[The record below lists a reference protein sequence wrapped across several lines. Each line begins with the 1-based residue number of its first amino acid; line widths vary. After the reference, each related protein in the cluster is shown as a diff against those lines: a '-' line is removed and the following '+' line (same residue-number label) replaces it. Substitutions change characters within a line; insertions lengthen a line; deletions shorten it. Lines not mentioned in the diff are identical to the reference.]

1 MNEQLARDG
10 GTPVRTAPFPAWPVW
25 DGVDEKAILEALRS
39 GVWGT
44 QCRLAGSD
52 VRRGVCGLSRH
63 EVLHCPGQRHVRV
76 GTRPAGAGRGIRRR
90 GDLSLVYLFVAT
102 PAAPLFLGAIPVF
115 ADIDPATFELD
126 PASVEAAITPRTKA
140 IIPVHIAGQPPDMD
154 GILAV
159 AEKHNLRVLEDAAQA
174 HGASWRDQG
183 VGGVGDLGSFSF
195 QSSKNLNCGEGG
207 AICTNDQELA
217 ELTWSVMNVGR
228 LREGAW
234 YQHERLGWNYRLSE
248 FHGALLR
255 AQLTRVPEQ
264 MAIREANARY
274 LDTHLAAIP
283 GITPQH
289 RPPEVTGHAHHL
301 YMLRYDQAAFSGNDR
316 TAFIQALSAEGI
328 PCSPGYDWPC
338 HEQNAVK
345 NSVRDILQKLGRTDD
360 PLDRPLPV
368 TDRIAHEEGVW
379 LPQNVLLADEKD
391 MQQIVDAVAKV
402 QRAFSMARAAEKV

>member
-1 MNEQLARDG
+1 MNEKLARDG
-10 GTPVRTAPFPAWPVW
+10 GTPVRAARFPAWPVW
-25 DGVDEKAILEALRS
+25 DGADEKALLEVLRS
-39 GVWGT
+39 GEWGRNAGT
-44 QCRLAGSD
+44 QIEAFEEEFAAFQGTAYCIAVVNGTCALELGLRVLD
-52 VRRGVCGLSRH
+52 VEYGD
-63 EVLHCPGQRHVRV
+63 EVIVPSY
-76 GTRPAGAGRGIRRR
+76 T
-90 GDLSLVYLFVAT
+90 FVAT

-115 ADIDPATFELD
+115 ADIDPDTFELD

-159 AEKHNLRVLEDAAQA
+159 AAKHNLRVLEDAAQA
-174 HGASWRDQG
+174 HGAAWRDQG

-195 QSSKNLNCGEGG
+195 QSSKNLNAGEGG

-217 ELTWSVMNVGR
+217 ELTWSLMNVGR

-264 MAIREANARY
+264 MARRESNASY
-274 LDTHLAAIP
+274 LDTHLAEIP
-283 GITPQH
+283 GITPQY
-289 RPPEVTGHAHHL
+289 RSPQVTGHAHHL
-301 YMLRYDQAAFSGNDR
+301 YMFRYEKADFGGNDR
-316 TAFIQALSAEGI
+316 AAFIKALSAEGI

-345 NSVRDILQKLGRTDD
+345 NSVRDILQKLGRTED
-360 PLDRPLPV
+360 PLDRPLPN
-368 TDRIAHEEGVW
+368 TDRISHEEGVW
-379 LPQNVLLADEKD
+379 LSQSVLLAAEQD

-402 QRAFSMARAAEKV
+402 QQALSMERAAERV

>member
-1 MNEQLARDG
+1 MNDKLARDG

-25 DGVDEKAILEALRS
+25 EGADEKALLEVLRS
-39 GVWGT
+39 GVWGRNAGT
-44 QCRLAGSD
+44 QVVAFEEEFAAFQGTKHCIAVVNGTCALELGLRVLD
-52 VRRGVCGLSRH
+52 VGFGD
-63 EVLHCPGQRHVRV
+63 EVIVPSY
-76 GTRPAGAGRGIRRR
+76 T
-90 GDLSLVYLFVAT
+90 FVAT

-115 ADIDPATFELD
+115 ADIDPDTFELD
-126 PASVEAAITPRTKA
+126 PASVEAAVTPRTKA

-159 AEKHNLRVLEDAAQA
+159 ARKHGLRVLEDAAQA
-174 HGASWRDQG
+174 HGAAWRDQG
-183 VGGVGDLGSFSF
+183 AGGIGDLGSFSF
-195 QSSKNLNCGEGG
+195 QSSKNLNAGEGG

-217 ELTWSVMNVGR
+217 ELAWSVMNVGR

-264 MAIREANARY
+264 MARREANARY
-274 LDTHLAAIP
+274 LDTNLAEIP
-283 GITPQH
+283 GIAPQH

-301 YMLRYDQAAFSGNDR
+301 YMLRYDPAAFGGHDR
-316 TAFIQALSAEGI
+316 AAFIQALNAEGI

-345 NSVRDILQKLGRTDD
+345 NSVRDILQKLGRADD
-360 PLDRPLPV
+360 PLDRPLPN
-368 TDRIAHEEGVW
+368 TDRIAHQQGVW
-379 LPQNVLLADEKD
+379 LPQNALLAEERD
-391 MQQIVDAVAKV
+391 MRQIVDAVAKV
-402 QRAFSMARAAEKV
+402 HGAFSVERAVEKV

>member
-1 MNEQLARDG
+1 MTEKLARDG

-25 DGVDEKAILEALRS
+25 DGVDEKAVLEALRS
-39 GVWGT
+39 GVWG
-44 QCRLAGSD
+44 RNAGSQVVAFEEEFAAFQGTKYCIAVVNGTCALELGLRVLD
-52 VRRGVCGLSRH
+52 VEFGD
-63 EVLHCPGQRHVRV
+63 EVICPSY
-76 GTRPAGAGRGIRRR
+76 T
-90 GDLSLVYLFVAT
+90 FVAT

-115 ADIDPATFELD
+115 ADIDPDTFELD

-140 IIPVHIAGQPPDMD
+140 IIPVHIAGQSPDMD

-159 AEKHNLRVLEDAAQA
+159 AQKHNLRVLEDAAQA
-174 HGASWRDQG
+174 HGASWRGQG

-264 MAIREANARY
+264 MELREANARY
-274 LDTHLAAIP
+274 LDTHLAQIP

-301 YMLRYDQAAFSGNDR
+301 YMLRYDKAAFGGNNR
-316 TAFIQALSAEGI
+316 AAFIKALSAEGI

-360 PLDRPLPV
+360 PLDRPLPN

-379 LPQNVLLADEKD
+379 LPQSVLLADEED
-391 MQQIVDAVAKV
+391 MQQIVDAVAKL
-402 QRAFSMARAAEKV
+402 QRAFSFERAAERM

>member
-1 MNEQLARDG
+1 MSDKLARDG

-25 DGVDEKAILEALRS
+25 DGADEKALLTALRS
-39 GVWGT
+39 GVWG
-44 QCRLAGSD
+44 RN
-52 VRRGVCGLSRH
+52 
-63 EVLHCPGQRHVRV
+63 
-76 GTRPAGAGRGIRRR
+76 AGAQVAAFEEEFAAFQGTQHCIAVVNGTCALELGLRVLDVGF
-90 GDLSLVYLFVAT
+90 GDEVICPSYTFVAT
-102 PAAPLFLGAIPVF
+102 PAAPLFLGALPVF
-115 ADIDPATFELD
+115 ADVDPDTFELD
-126 PASVEAAITPRTKA
+126 PADVEAAITPRTKA

-159 AEKHNLRVLEDAAQA
+159 ARKHELRVLEDAAQA
-174 HGASWRDQG
+174 HGAAWRGQG
-183 VGGVGDLGSFSF
+183 AGGIGDLGSFSF

-207 AICTNDQELA
+207 AICTNDRELA
-217 ELTWSVMNVGR
+217 ELAWSLMNVGR

-248 FHGALLR
+248 FHGAVLR

-264 MAIREANARY
+264 MALREANASY

-289 RPPEVTGHAHHL
+289 RPPAVTGHAHHL
-301 YMLRYDQAAFSGNDR
+301 YMLRYDQTAFGGHDR
-316 TAFIQALSAEGI
+316 AAFIQALNAEGI

-360 PLDRPLPV
+360 SVDRPLPN

-379 LPQNVLLADEKD
+379 LPQSALLAEEAD
-391 MQQIVDAVAKV
+391 MRQIVDAVAKV
-402 QRAFSMARAAEKV
+402 QRAFSLARAAT